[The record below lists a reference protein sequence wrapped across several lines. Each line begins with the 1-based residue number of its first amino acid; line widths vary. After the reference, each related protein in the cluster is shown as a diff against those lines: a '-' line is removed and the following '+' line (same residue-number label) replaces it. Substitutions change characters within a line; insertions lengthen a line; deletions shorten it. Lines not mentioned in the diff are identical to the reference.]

1 MTTVVGVAAGLTTR
15 QLDLL
20 RRMAQLTPAPWVMG
34 GYAEDALLAGTVTRP
49 HVDVDWL
56 FPRRELELRL
66 AQARALGFTQF
77 ETWGEAA
84 PGEPFYLFAQ
94 ADDLKIDMGI
104 TDEADGR
111 HLIRVHRLGF
121 DIAGREAPAGY
132 QVVLPDDTY
141 DYPPVE
147 IDGIP
152 IRVASPLALYQLR
165 VGIASQGSFGELS
178 DRHRGQSRRLR
189 EAFLGGRSDAELAP
203 PIGRIGGGP

>member
-1 MTTVVGVAAGLTTR
+1 MTTAVEDTAGLTSR

-34 GYAEDALLAGTVTRP
+34 GYAEDALLAGTITRP

-56 FPRRELELRL
+56 FPRRELDLRL

-111 HLIRVHRLGF
+111 HVIRVHRLAF

-132 QVVLPDDTY
+132 QVVLPDHTY
-141 DYPPVE
+141 DHPPVD

-178 DRHRGQSRRLR
+178 DRHREQSRRLR
-189 EAFLGGRSDAELAP
+189 EAFLEGRSDAELAP
-203 PIGRIGGGP
+203 PIERIASC

>member
-1 MTTVVGVAAGLTTR
+1 MTTAVEVAVGITAR
-15 QLDLL
+15 QLELL
-20 RRMAQLTPAPWVMG
+20 RRMAQLTPAPCVMG

-49 HVDVDWL
+49 HGDVDWL
-56 FPRRELELRL
+56 FPRRELELRV
-66 AQARALGFTQF
+66 AQARALGFAEF

-94 ADDLKIDMGI
+94 DGDLKIDLGI
-104 TDEADGR
+104 TDEADGK
-111 HLIRVHRLGF
+111 HVIRVHRLAF

-141 DYPPVE
+141 DHPPVE

-178 DRHRGQSRRLR
+178 DRHRETSRRLN
-189 EAFLGGRSDAELAP
+189 EAFLGGRHDAELAP
-203 PIGRIGGGP
+203 PIEKLGTGA